1 MIYIVSNGNKTTGGP
16 ETLHQ
21 IADTLN
27 NHGIETEMVYYS
39 PKSSNVPDRYEKYN
53 VKVANKIIDSQQ
65 NFLIVP
71 ESLTYV
77 LSKYKKIRKCIAWLS
92 VDNYLYS
99 LPLTLV
105 KWRMK
110 ENKWPA
116 FLFPVAFMALMAK
129 GKIHFGV
136 FRFNSPNQQIYH
148 AYNCEYAR
156 EYLKKR
162 GIKEEKTI
170 YICGPLNE
178 TFFNK
183 PEKSERENIIL
194 YNPTKG
200 VAFTRKIIDYCILKK
215 LNAKFTPIQNLTPD
229 EIKLLMSKAKIY
241 IDFGE
246 FPGPERIP
254 REAVIMGCNIIT
266 SRNGAAGNEIDV
278 PIPDQFKFNDCIDNI
293 PQIYTSIVELLNNYE
308 LYYSSYERYR
318 EKVIKQRPQLINNTL
333 ALIGMM
339 KA

>member
-110 ENKWPA
+110 ENK
-116 FLFPVAFMALMAK
+116 
-129 GKIHFGV
+129 
-136 FRFNSPNQQIYH
+136 
-148 AYNCEYAR
+148 
-156 EYLKKR
+156 
-162 GIKEEKTI
+162 
-170 YICGPLNE
+170 
-178 TFFNK
+178 
-183 PEKSERENIIL
+183 
-194 YNPTKG
+194 
-200 VAFTRKIIDYCILKK
+200 
-215 LNAKFTPIQNLTPD
+215 
-229 EIKLLMSKAKIY
+229 
-241 IDFGE
+241 
-246 FPGPERIP
+246 
-254 REAVIMGCNIIT
+254 
-266 SRNGAAGNEIDV
+266 
-278 PIPDQFKFNDCIDNI
+278 
-293 PQIYTSIVELLNNYE
+293 
-308 LYYSSYERYR
+308 
-318 EKVIKQRPQLINNTL
+318 
-333 ALIGMM
+333 
-339 KA
+339 